1 MGALS
6 RDRSTLNFD
15 DFYKWFELGFKV
27 DELDNVEK
35 NLRLRH
41 AARNDAMRTMR
52 AAGKTVMAADQV
64 GEASERKKSAGRTKR
79 VSALAVKDR
88 PQRSRGAIR
97 RPAGDSTASASSSAS
112 FSQQMALLAEEDA
125 LGLGSESARS
135 ASFVQQRP

>member
-52 AAGKTVMAADQV
+52 AAK
-64 GEASERKKSAGRTKR
+64 
-79 VSALAVKDR
+79 
-88 PQRSRGAIR
+88 
-97 RPAGDSTASASSSAS
+97 
-112 FSQQMALLAEEDA
+112 
-125 LGLGSESARS
+125 SARS
-135 ASFVQQRP
+135 KAVLPPSFHSAKSGRSMKHTVRKPEPSRTTCQSAKLQNSSEVP